1 MSVGLMA
8 LCLALGLAEAAKS
21 LLLSPAQPW
30 TIQPI
35 AYGPMLPAGLLG
47 IELARSAVN
56 ATWARAL
63 RRLMWMCMVSI
74 LVAWLGIGAVLY
86 PRVSVGFVL
95 GSWHF
100 LLREWIAVVLIST
113 LAYLVVRFGR
123 HRWRPAPEA
132 A

>member
-8 LCLALGLAEAAKS
+8 LCLALAVAEAAKS

-35 AYGPMLPAGLLG
+35 AYGPMLLAGLLG
-47 IELARSAVN
+47 IELARSAAN

-63 RRLMWMCMVSI
+63 RRLVWMCTVSI

-100 LLREWIAVVLIST
+100 LLREWTAVVLIST
-113 LAYLVVRFGR
+113 LAYLVVRFGHR
-123 HRWRPAPEA
+123 RWRPAPEA